1 MMPNQVMVDTD
12 VLVDYLRNYP
22 LAVDYLEGLVTIPY
36 VSVLTVAELFT
47 GVKEGKERKSL
58 ETLLETLQVV
68 PLDDETAKLGGLWL
82 RDYSKSHGVGLADA
96 LIAATAKLQGCTLVT
111 LNTKHF
117 PMLTA
122 ILSPYQKGKRT

>member
-1 MMPNQVMVDTD
+1 MMPNQVLVDTD
-12 VLVDYLRNYP
+12 VLVDYLRDYP
-22 LAVDYLEGLVTIPY
+22 LAVDYLEGLATIPY
-36 VSVLTVAELFT
+36 VSVLTVAELFA
-47 GVKEGKERKSL
+47 GVREGKERKSL

-68 PLDDETAKLGGLWL
+68 PLDEETAKLGGLWL

-117 PMLTA
+117 PMLTTV
-122 ILSPYQKGKRT
+122 LSLYQKR